1 MSAMLETVAGA
12 PLGSSEAVRKSAGRP
27 RQAYRGLVYVAP
39 GLLLYVAFV
48 IVPLLVALV
57 LSFFNWGG
65 AGPLTF
71 AGLANYASVF
81 TASGLLSS
89 FGHLG
94 ILLAF
99 YVVAPIVIALV
110 LAGVLSRGRIAGLG
124 IYRTLL
130 FTPQVVALVAVA
142 IVWEWLLAPS
152 GPIDTVLREVGL
164 SKLAIAWL
172 GSFNFALPAIGVV
185 GTWVGYGFAMVLFV
199 SGIEKIPT
207 SLYDAARVDG
217 AGPIREFM
225 AVTLPG
231 LRSEIS
237 VAVII
242 TLTSAVTSFDLVY
255 VLTGGGPG
263 FATNVPAYSVY
274 QTAFVSFQVG
284 LASAVGIVLAI
295 ILFVLV
301 LGVRRISERW
311 EDKG

>member
-1 MSAMLETVAGA
+1 MSAMLETVPVP
-12 PLGSSEAVRKSAGRP
+12 PLSSSEGVRNPAGR
-27 RQAYRGLVYVAP
+27 RGQGYRGLVYVAP

-48 IVPLLVALV
+48 IFPLVVALC

-71 AGLANYASVF
+71 AGLANYESVF
-81 TASGLLSS
+81 TTSGLLSS
-89 FGHLG
+89 FLHLG

-99 YVVAPIVIALV
+99 YVAAPILLALV
-110 LAGVLSRGRIAGLG
+110 LAGILSRARIAGLV

-130 FTPQVVALVAVA
+130 FAPQVVALVAVA

-152 GPIDTVLREVGL
+152 GPIDALLRALGL
-164 SKLAIAWL
+164 SKFAIAWL
-172 GSFNFALPAIGVV
+172 GSFRFALPAIGVV

-217 AGPIREFM
+217 AGPIREFL

-237 VAVII
+237 VAIII

-274 QTAFVSFQVG
+274 QTAFVSSQVG

-301 LGVRRISERW
+301 IGVRRISERW
-311 EDKG
+311 EDKD